1 MSSKVHSTKGAE
13 RTITA
18 KVQKQSHEL
27 MQTKIQPGKET
38 YTAGDNFL
46 TCTLIN
52 KQSTAAAAEGVTRSI
67 LTLIGEIQVHSQAA
81 RQDTPSDNVKIY
93 QGFRRQQT
101 LFDLFLDDIN
111 LTGTKLHNNFVCAVC
126 WYFLTCCGFHH
137 DLVMIL

>member
-1 MSSKVHSTKGAE
+1 MLLEKSLMSSKVHSTKGAE

-52 KQSTAAAAEGVTRSI
+52 KQSTAAAAAEGVTRSI

-81 RQDTPSDNVKIY
+81 RQDTPSDNVQIY
-93 QGFRRQQT
+93 QGFWRHA
-101 LFDLFLDDIN
+101 DLV
-111 LTGTKLHNNFVCAVC
+111 LT
-126 WYFLTCCGFHH
+126 YFL
-137 DLVMIL
+137 MI